1 METKAGTEVCFVV
14 LLGSVETF
22 WFEKLIRGLEF
33 MLKKNISCR
42 LERAALLHKCG
53 LKK

>member
-33 MLKKNISCR
+33 MLKKTSVADWR
-42 LERAALLHKCG
+42 ELHYFINVD
-53 LKK
+53 